1 MRRGHGAGVNRD
13 CEDAATSE
21 SFELP
26 AVAAS
31 PGPAEGALATAMAKS
46 PAARSEPITA
56 FALIQRLNSRGSSED
71 QSRKMSRF
79 STTRLRLLRRP
90 LIASR
95 PAGEG
100 EVVHRAERNKVQD
113 RQTSGPK
120 AGARSGCHRTPAS
133 RAKRLASCSP
143 PSRDTA
149 FTSEIACAS
158 KRARGGL
165 SISSHLRH
173 AIASSDAF
181 CLKPLELARYDLR

>member
-1 MRRGHGAGVNRD
+1 MASCIRFAVTSRVKMRRGHGAGVNRD

-120 AGARSGCHRTPAS
+120 AGARSSCHR
-133 RAKRLASCSP
+133 P
-143 PSRDTA
+143 PSEEARELLAPGKGHRFHLGDRVRLETSAWRTEHFVPLAPRDCQ
-149 FTSEIACAS
+149 F
-158 KRARGGL
+158 
-165 SISSHLRH
+165 
-173 AIASSDAF
+173 
-181 CLKPLELARYDLR
+181 